1 MGQLVS
7 TVLSSVGLY
16 SCGKTTDEVL
26 YFKKL
31 SETAISPSRGSTQ
44 AAGYD
49 LYSAHDITIP
59 AQGKALVKTDIAV
72 AIPANCYG
80 RVAPR

>member
-1 MGQLVS
+1 MGQLLS

-16 SCGKTTDEVL
+16 SCPKYCDDVL
-26 YFKKL
+26 FFKKL
-31 SETAISPSRGSTQ
+31 TEKAIPPSRGSVH

-49 LYSAHDITIP
+49 LYSAYEVTIP

-72 AIPANCYG
+72 AIPDGCYG

>member
-16 SCGKTTDEVL
+16 SCPKSEDEVL

-31 SETAISPSRGSTQ
+31 TELAIPPTRGSSH

-49 LYSAHDITIP
+49 LYSAYDTVIP
-59 AQGKALVKTDIAV
+59 ASGKALVKTDIAV
-72 AIPANCYG
+72 AIPVGCYG